1 MKIDITH
8 SSIEVKKADITEE
21 VVEAIVNPANVQLR
35 HGGGVAEAII
45 RKGGYSIMQE
55 STDIGHCP
63 VGEAVVTGAGML
75 PCKFVI
81 HTVGPMM
88 GEGYEEMKLR
98 MATHSCLLRAEELGL
113 RSIAFPAVS
122 TGIFGYPL
130 DECARVMLS
139 ETVSFLHGHLEMAIR
154 IVYCLYDDEALHIF
168 EKELENISE
177 SV

>member
-1 MKIDITH
+1 MKADIVH
-8 SSIEVKKADITEE
+8 CSIEVKKGDITEE
-21 VVEAIVNPANVQLR
+21 PVEAIVNPANIHLH

-45 RKGGYSIMQE
+45 RKGGYTIQQE
-55 STDIGHCP
+55 SNEIGHCP
-63 VGEAVVTGAGML
+63 VGEAVVTGAGKL

-88 GEGYEEMKLR
+88 GEKYEEMKLR
-98 MATHSCLLRAEELGL
+98 MATRNCLIRAEELGL

-139 ETVSFLHGHLEMAIR
+139 ETVSFIHGHPDMAIR
-154 IVYCLYDDEALHIF
+154 VVYCLYDDEALEIF
-168 EKELENISE
+168 EKELATYSENT
-177 SV
+177 